1 MGESK
6 FYEVRVTVKTE
17 TDSGKIK
24 KVTEVYLVNAVGV
37 VDAEA
42 IITKDFEGDALE
54 WEVSSVRETKIL
66 KVLRADD

>member
-6 FYEVRVTVKTE
+6 FYEVKVSVKTE
-17 TDSGKIK
+17 TDGGKIK
-24 KVTEVYLVNAVGV
+24 KVTETYIVNAIGV

-54 WEVSSVRETKIL
+54 WEVLSVRETKIL

>member
-6 FYEVRVTVKTE
+6 FYEVKVSVKTE
-17 TDSGKIK
+17 TDGGKIK
-24 KVTEVYLVNAVGV
+24 KVTETYLVNAIGV

-66 KVLRADD
+66 KVLRSDD

>member
-6 FYEVRVTVKTE
+6 FYEVKVSVKTE
-17 TDSGKIK
+17 TDGGKIK
-24 KVTEVYLVNAVGV
+24 KVTETYLVNAIGV